1 MKIPRFP
8 AEASLH
14 KTNRHY
20 RMGGHMV
27 TSSAQIGRSVRP
39 AAREQEGEVIHV
51 HSCPPGWTDYGG
63 TCFPPPVTEPPVGGS
78 GEEGEATP
86 PYDGSDDGE
95 PYGKGK
101 GRRSKTFLERIK
113 PAGGRYCRLTDI
125 PGTDPARL
133 ANAEIECANKRTKS
147 VDRQLACFDN
157 QDGTV
162 SASCCHVYLKNIS
175 KGKADIDRVICI
187 HAEEVPPK

>member
-1 MKIPRFP
+1 MNMPGFTG
-8 AEASLH
+8 EATLY
-14 KTNRHY
+14 KTSGHY
-20 RMGGHMV
+20 R
-27 TSSAQIGRSVRP
+27 TGRDIVNSFVQRVSPVRP

-63 TCFPPPVTEPPVGGS
+63 TCFPPPVTEPPVGG
-78 GEEGEATP
+78 EGEDLP
-86 PYDGSDDGE
+86 PGDRPDDGE
-95 PYGKGK
+95 PYGKGR

-125 PGTDPARL
+125 PGTDPERL
-133 ANAEIECANKRTKS
+133 ANAEIDCANKGTKS

-162 SASCCHVYLKNIS
+162 SASCCHVYLKNIT